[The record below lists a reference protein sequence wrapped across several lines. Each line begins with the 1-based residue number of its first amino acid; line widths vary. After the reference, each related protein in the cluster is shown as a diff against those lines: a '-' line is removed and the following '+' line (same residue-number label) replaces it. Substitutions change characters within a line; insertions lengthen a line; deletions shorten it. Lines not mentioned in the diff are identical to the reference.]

1 METLIQQLRTILG
14 TNFGLYF
21 KAHSFHWN
29 VEGPNFNDYH
39 AFLGLLYNAV
49 WLNTDLIAEKLRMLG
64 VYAPPSIA
72 RMLENCD
79 ISTDAISIPDARMMF
94 TELIID
100 NDRLITHLRAG
111 IVAAEDANEP
121 AIGNFLQD
129 LLDQHQKHAWMIRSI
144 IK

>member
-79 ISTDAISIPDARMMF
+79 ISTDAIAIPDARMMF
-94 TELIID
+94 TELIMD

-111 IVAAEDANEP
+111 IAAAEGANEP

>member
-1 METLIQQLRTILG
+1 MEKLIQQLRTILG

-39 AFLGLLYNAV
+39 AFLGALYTQIWN
-49 WLNTDLIAEKLRMLG
+49 NTDLIAEKIRMLG
-64 VYAPPSIA
+64 AYAPPSLTRIHEYSDVSESENIPSPIA
-72 RMLENCD
+72 MFMELHRDNERM
-79 ISTDAISIPDARMMF
+79 
-94 TELIID
+94 
-100 NDRLITHLRAG
+100 ITHLRAG
-111 IVAAEDANEP
+111 IAAAEMANEP

-129 LLDQHQKHAWMIRSI
+129 LLDQHQKHAWMLSSL

>member
-1 METLIQQLRTILG
+1 MEQLIEQLKVILG